1 MTFLNTLQAWQW
13 AVFAAIPVAIV
24 ALYFL
29 KLRRELVLV
38 PSTYLWARAI
48 EDLHVNSLWQRLR
61 RSLLLLLQL
70 LLVGLLMAACF
81 RPSWRGSELVGQ
93 RFVFLVDTSAS
104 MSATDVSPNRL
115 EVAKKKLLDL
125 IGQMKSGDAALL
137 VTFSD
142 VARVEQ
148 PFTSNRGLLR
158 EKVRRIRPSQR
169 RSDLQEALRVAA
181 GLANPGRIGED
192 VGDVRTA
199 GALPATLYI
208 LSDGGFPPIANFAL
222 GNLTPVYIAVGSPRP
237 DNVGVMAFSVE
248 RNPAKPGQLEAF
260 ARFENSGEEE
270 VSSDVT
276 LSVDGRLADAG
287 RLVLS
292 KKSEGAIRFDLG
304 NIEEGVLKIDWQ
316 RSDQLNLDNSA
327 SVVFGIPRRARVLLV
342 TPGNESLRLALSTPE
357 ARKIADVTAVG
368 SDYLGTNDY
377 RDAAAGNAYDVI
389 LFDRCVPPVMPACNT
404 FFVGDVPPDGRWTRG
419 TRQPLPFIL
428 DNDRAH
434 PLTYLVDMSSV
445 RFIYDGFP
453 VHGPEGSRSLCDGST
468 GPLIVIAQ
476 RGGYEDVAMG
486 FELVGDNSKGEV
498 IPKTDWPGR
507 SSFPVF
513 VMNVL
518 TYLGGLQG
526 TANSLNVQP
535 GAPANLRLRTKLDQ
549 ITVESPSREV
559 TELPRNG
566 QNAFAFS
573 GTDEIGIYKVFE
585 GTSRT
590 PSQRFAVNLMDSR
603 ESNLAPRD
611 RLELGFE
618 SVPAKSSGEPTRRE
632 LWKLLLLIGLGV
644 LMFEWYVFNRRVFL

>member
-1 MTFLNTLQAWQW
+1 MTFLNTLQPWQW

-29 KLRRELVLV
+29 KLRRQPVRI

-70 LLVGLLMAACF
+70 LLIGLLMAACF
-81 RPSWRGSELVGQ
+81 RPAWRGSELVGQ

-115 EVAKKKLLDL
+115 EAAKKRLLAL
-125 IGQMKSGDAALL
+125 IDQMKSGDAALL

-158 EKVRRIRPSQR
+158 EKLRRIRPSQR

-222 GNLTPVYIAVGSPRP
+222 GNLTPVYIAIGDRKP
-237 DNVGVMAFSVE
+237 DNVGVIAFNVE
-248 RNPAKPGQLEAF
+248 RNPARPGQIEAF
-260 ARFENSGEEE
+260 ARFENSGEED

-276 LSVDGRLADAG
+276 LSIDGRLADAG
-287 RLVLS
+287 RLKVPR
-292 KKSEGAIRFDLG
+292 KGEGAVRFDLG
-304 NIEEGVLKIDWQ
+304 NIDEGVLKIDWQ
-316 RSDQLNLDNSA
+316 RVDHLKLDNSA
-327 SVVFGIPRRARVLLV
+327 SLVFGIPRRARVLLV
-342 TPGNESLRLALSTPE
+342 TPGNESLQLALSTPE
-357 ARKIADVTAVG
+357 AKKISDVTVAG
-368 SDYLGTNDY
+368 SNYLGTNEY
-377 RDAAAGNAYDVI
+377 REAAASGAFDAI

-419 TRQPLPFIL
+419 PRQPLPYIL
-428 DNDRAH
+428 DSDRAH
-434 PLTYLVDMSSV
+434 PLTNLVDMGSV
-445 RFIYDGFP
+445 RFIFDGFALK
-453 VHGPEGSRSLCDGST
+453 GPEGSRSLCDGST
-468 GPLIVIAQ
+468 GPLLVIAQ

-513 VMNVL
+513 IMNVL
-518 TYLGGLQG
+518 NYLGGLQG
-526 TANSLNVQP
+526 NASLMNVQP
-535 GAPANLRLRTKLDQ
+535 GTPANLRVRTPVDR

-559 TELPRNG
+559 TELARDG

-573 GTDEIGIYKVFE
+573 GTDEVGIYSVFE
-585 GTSRT
+585 GTVRT

-618 SVPAKSSGEPTRRE
+618 SVKAISSTEPTRRE
-632 LWKLLLLIGLGV
+632 LWKLLLLAGLGV
-644 LMFEWYVFNRRVFL
+644 MMFEWYVFNRRVFI